1 MAKVKAV
8 LFHSDF
14 CQDGEIKFKAGNA
27 YPKTPETER
36 CVTLNFGDITSVDE
50 DKINKAAPTA
60 AERAAAEQQAA
71 EDKAAA
77 DAAAEKAKQEL
88 AAAEQA
94 VKDAQAAAD
103 AEQDKAK
110 KAELLKAVEAA
121 QQQLAAL
128 KPL

>member
-27 YPKTPETER
+27 YPKTHETER
-36 CVTLNFGDITSVDE
+36 CVTLNFGDVASVDE

-60 AERAAAEQQAA
+60 AERAAAEQLAA
-71 EDKAAA
+71 EEKAAA
-77 DAAAEKAKQEL
+77 EAAAEKTKQEL

-94 VKDAQAAAD
+94 VSDAQAAVE
-103 AEQDKAK
+103 AEQDEAK
-110 KAELLKAVEAA
+110 KAELLKAAEAA
-121 QQQLAAL
+121 QQQLDAL
-128 KPL
+128 KSI